1 MSKIS
6 ERADAYAARVFKVP
20 APLAAQPEEQ
30 SKLKESLQAV
40 VNARAR
46 VLQMFGKK

>member
-6 ERADAYAARVFKVP
+6 DRADIYAAKTFKLVAP
-20 APLAAQPEEQ
+20 AAAQPEQ
-30 SKLKESLQAV
+30 QNKLKESLQAV

-46 VLQMFGKK
+46 VLQMFGKR